1 MASVSDITTQTTQQK
16 NAEKKAKAK
25 QDAAAGTG
33 TNPNAQ
39 LDKDAFMKLLLT
51 ELQYQDPTS
60 PMDTEKML
68 TQTSQL
74 ASLEMQQN
82 TNSAMKELVNQLKSN
97 ANAYAISA
105 LGKMVSTGSNSVL
118 LTDEQKTVNFA
129 LYFKSDLANGK
140 LEIKNANG
148 EVVRS
153 IDIKD
158 LKSGVHRISWDG
170 KDDSGKQLPNG
181 AYTVSVNYTGKD
193 GNSYKTQVGSYPV
206 EAVKFVDGK
215 AMIKIAGEY
224 VPMDKISEFYEG

>member
-60 PMDTEKML
+60 PMDTEKIL

-158 LKSGVHRISWDG
+158 LKSGVRRISWDG

-193 GNSYKTQVGSYPV
+193 VNSYKTQVGSYPV

>member
-25 QDAAAGTG
+25 QDAAADTG

-118 LTDEQKTVNFA
+118 LTDEQKNVNFA

-158 LKSGVHRISWDG
+158 LKSGVRRISWDG

>member
-118 LTDEQKTVNFA
+118 LTYEQKTVNFA

-158 LKSGVHRISWDG
+158 LKSGVRRISWDG

>member
-1 MASVSDITTQTTQQK
+1 MFRPAKNPKAAKKSADALQK
-16 NAEKKAKAK
+16 
-25 QDAAAGTG
+25 AAG

-105 LGKMVSTGSNSVL
+105 LGKMGSTGSNSVL

-158 LKSGVHRISWDG
+158 LKSGVRRISWDG